1 MRISDWSSDVC
12 SSDLDA
18 ERRAA
23 STSEHPLLIDGR
35 WVAGEGERL
44 TVLDKYHLTPFA
56 TVTSASPRQVTQMVE
71 AAHGAYRG
79 GAPLPYERGA
89 ILDRA
94 AALVVERQADFVR
107 TMQAEAGSTEAD
119 GGGEVRRSIQTLR
132 LQGEE
137 ARRR

>member
-1 MRISDWSSDVC
+1 MIRRPPRSTRTDTLFPYTTLFRS
-12 SSDLDA
+12 DA

-94 AALVVERQADFVR
+94 ATLVVERQEIGRAHV
-107 TMQAEAGSTEAD
+107 
-119 GGGEVRRSIQTLR
+119 
-132 LQGEE
+132 
-137 ARRR
+137 

>member
-1 MRISDWSSDVC
+1 MRMSDWSSDVC
-12 SSDLDA
+12 SSDL
-18 ERRAA
+18 
-23 STSEHPLLIDGR
+23 
-35 WVAGEGERL
+35 
-44 TVLDKYHLTPFA
+44 LTPFA

-107 TMQAEAGSTEAD
+107 TMQAEAGFPEAD
-119 GGGEVRRSIQTLR
+119 AVGEVRRCSQTLR
-132 LQGEE
+132 ISGEE
-137 ARRR
+137 GRRLAGDVIPLEGAPQQEGRLGCQLRLPLGGGGW

>member
-12 SSDLDA
+12 SSDL
-18 ERRAA
+18 
-23 STSEHPLLIDGR
+23 SEHPLLIDGR

-107 TMQAEAGSTEAD
+107 TMQAEAGFTEAD
-119 GGGEVRRSIQTLR
+119 AG
-132 LQGEE
+132 
-137 ARRR
+137 ARKSVV

>member
-1 MRISDWSSDVC
+1 MRMSDWSSDVC
-12 SSDLDA
+12 SSDL
-18 ERRAA
+18 
-23 STSEHPLLIDGR
+23 
-35 WVAGEGERL
+35 
-44 TVLDKYHLTPFA
+44 LTPFA

-107 TMQAEAGSTEAD
+107 TMQAEAGFTEAD
-119 GGGEVRRSIQTLR
+119 AGGEVRRCIQTLR
-132 LQGEE
+132 LSGED
-137 ARRR
+137 RKSTRLNSSH